1 MASGGGPANGLWH
14 HCARWLTQCGL
25 LRGDHKANWPDATV
39 GDLAYTLR
47 DGVILCSLLNVLDPG
62 CIDMKM
68 VNQKPQ
74 MAQVYKKCDPDFFA
88 Y

>member
-1 MASGGGPANGLWH
+1 MASGGGPATGLWH

-47 DGVILCSLLNVLDPG
+47 DGVIICSLLNVLDPG

-74 MAQVYKKCDPDFFA
+74 MAQVTNYSIPQL
-88 Y
+88 YWY